1 VNGTLILDSEG
12 LSRIVHDD
20 RWVLNQLEM
29 AYAEDLR
36 VVASAVTLVEA
47 RDPRTSQ
54 ARFDWATSRVA
65 VEPVTK
71 ELARAASRLLGKHG
85 MHGHQHAID
94 AMVAATALAARAP
107 RIMLTSDP
115 DDMVRLCGASVR
127 VVPCSR

>member
-1 VNGTLILDSEG
+1 MNGTLILDSEG
-12 LSRIVHDD
+12 LSRIVHAD

-47 RDPRTSQ
+47 RDVRTSQ

-71 ELARAASRLLGKHG
+71 ELAREASRLLGEHG

-94 AMVAATALAARAP
+94 AMVAATALAAPAP

-115 DDMVRLCGASVR
+115 DDMAKLCGASVR